1 LSYYVL
7 FCCII
12 NFIEYTATKTIN
24 MILNFSVV
32 HNDYIKLDKYLKND
46 HLSGS
51 HKSPLLL
58 TTAGFSNADRCQ
70 YSAK

>member
-1 LSYYVL
+1 
-7 FCCII
+7 
-12 NFIEYTATKTIN
+12 